1 MNKELD
7 WEKVGISLPY
17 YNLMLEVT
25 RKCNLTCSHCMRGDP
40 QNLDM
45 SDEILEKIFGQV
57 EQIYH
62 LSLTGGE
69 PFLAP
74 HVIEKMVD
82 IIIEKK
88 IRLGRCTTVDN
99 GTILNDLGIRCVKA
113 LNRLADYIYNYV
125 WNDETR
131 NDPEESPPVSIS
143 ISNSIFHKND
153 IQKAIDFYKTYA
165 NRHVKVDD
173 QGEWETGL
181 KDKHGNVLRNKD
193 LKRNGTQWV
202 KKEGRAKDN
211 NIKNSKYMSGTYLV
225 ELMMDDNKNTI
236 CVDTGIQVCANGN
249 VVMEEPLSFETMD
262 KINMGNG
269 LEEPVSCMI
278 YKWNWIEP
286 LKYNEVALYCH
297 NMTMMEN
304 PNLSEQK
311 RIDIESGNTYLDLKK
326 YLFVEGHKDY
336 PYLTHEEL
344 AICVAAELALMMCE
358 KFQDTGHGMSETEII
373 EKIIRMELT
382 GEYATKFTKADLK
395 RSIDK
400 ITARNFERAWQKMN
414 IIDYIKYVSKLR
426 ANAEN
431 QIDTLSGDKLRG
443 YVYEK

>member
-1 MNKELD
+1 MKNELN
-7 WEKVGISLPY
+7 WAKVGISLPY

-25 RKCNLTCSHCMRGDP
+25 RKCNLTCSHCMRGNP

-45 SDEILEKIFGQV
+45 SDEILNKIFSQV

-74 HVIEKMVD
+74 HVVEKMVD

-99 GTILNDLGIRCVKA
+99 GTILNDLGIRCIKA

-131 NDPEESPPVSIS
+131 NDPKEPPPVSIS

-153 IQKAIDFYKTYA
+153 IQKAIGFYESYA
-165 NRHVKVDD
+165 NQHVKVDD
-173 QGEWETGL
+173 QGEWETGF
-181 KDKHGNVLRNKD
+181 KDKQGNVLKNKD
-193 LKRNGTQWV
+193 IKSSGWI
-202 KKEGRAKDN
+202 KKEGRAKEN
-211 NIKNSKYMSGTYLV
+211 NIKNSKYMAGTYLV
-225 ELMMDDNKNTI
+225 ELVMDEDGNTI

-249 VVMEEPLSFETMD
+249 VVVEEPLSFETMD
-262 KINMGNG
+262 KINMGNV
-269 LEEPVSCMI
+269 LKEPISCMI
-278 YKWNWIEP
+278 YKWNWMEP
-286 LKYNEVALYCH
+286 LQYNEVAVYCN
-297 NMTMMEN
+297 NMTILEN
-304 PNLSEQK
+304 PNISDEK
-311 RIDIESGNTYLDLKK
+311 RIDIELGNTYFDLKK
-326 YLFVEGHKDY
+326 YLYVEGHKDY

-344 AICVAAELALMMCE
+344 AACVAAELALVVCRE
-358 KFQDTGHGMSETEII
+358 FENVETGMSETEMI
-373 EKIIRMELT
+373 EKILRKELI
-382 GEYATKFTKADLK
+382 GEYTTKFTKADLK
-395 RSIDK
+395 RSIDN
-400 ITARNFERAWQKMN
+400 ITARNFERAWEKMN

-426 ANAEN
+426 ANAKN
-431 QIDTLSGDKLRG
+431 QIDTLSGDKLKG